1 MHDVQ
6 LHKCVLGISLPEK
19 ITTVV
24 FLCLCMCI
32 FKYAE
37 ICVCVFQSMLVHMLK
52 ILILH
57 EIVGLQLLGEKVHI
71 SDFVSTPLKTYF
83 RQRILM
89 ILTTLDSSILVYA
102 VAPGTVGRA
111 AVARPRAPAVA
122 SGAGGTGAGRGVHRP
137 PVSGLRKG

>member
-1 MHDVQ
+1 
-6 LHKCVLGISLPEK
+6 
-19 ITTVV
+19 
-24 FLCLCMCI
+24 
-32 FKYAE
+32 
-37 ICVCVFQSMLVHMLK
+37 MLK

-83 RQRILM
+83 RHTLTSRILM

-122 SGAGGTGAGRGVHRP
+122 SGAGGTGGTGAGRGVHRP
-137 PVSGLRKG
+137 PVSGLRKA